1 VTEKRKVF
9 CAKYKIEAEGLEA
22 PPLPGELGKKIFDS
36 VSKKAW
42 EEWEDLQIKIIN
54 EYRLNLSDKDDYNA
68 LKEQMLIFLGLKE
81 GANLDVEDPERGR
94 S

>member
-22 PPLPGELGKKIFDS
+22 SPLPGELGKKIFDS

-54 EYRLNLSDKDDYNA
+54 EYRLNLSDRDDYNA

-94 S
+94 N